1 MKVTAPDTIIMKT
14 SAFTLKNTNEWCSI
28 SYSPVIRQLT
38 TWQYILH
45 LLIPRSPASRHFHT
59 AEELHTLKL
68 EAAENISVSK
78 KHKPNLFFDV
88 LKDVV
93 ASFFIYFGFV
103 VPLQEGWK
111 TVASILWLWPNPPLL
126 QTSKERIREERKQD
140 HSGEPV
146 LRSAEPA

>member
-1 MKVTAPDTIIMKT
+1 MMLHQLFPSH
-14 SAFTLKNTNEWCSI
+14 SAADYLAV
-28 SYSPVIRQLT
+28 Y
-38 TWQYILH
+38 LH

-103 VPLQEGWK
+103 VPLQEG
-111 TVASILWLWPNPPLL
+111 
-126 QTSKERIREERKQD
+126 
-140 HSGEPV
+140 
-146 LRSAEPA
+146 